1 MQLWSI
7 SSSTT
12 QYESGILLDELEK
25 LKFFIVWFKFQVVD
39 KCFSKKEVSQENFI
53 NLVGTAKHFFKH
65 KKTNWSYLHALGST
79 LGSDYFTLDHGE
91 AGLEGFSEA
100 CAAASV
106 VHRLVLIDNR
116 AEVQGK
122 MWKLLGPVNIVAV
135 FSLYLREQSV
145 CKIRESL
152 NTNFKN

>member
-1 MQLWSI
+1 M
-7 SSSTT
+7 
-12 QYESGILLDELEK
+12 
-25 LKFFIVWFKFQVVD
+25 
-39 KCFSKKEVSQENFI
+39 
-53 NLVGTAKHFFKH
+53 
-65 KKTNWSYLHALGST
+65 GST